1 MPGAGSTSRGLEIR
15 GLGFCRSSQ
24 HLDQPLEVDPAR
36 SSAAMEHL
44 AKRSLCARVVI
55 GEQAPGE
62 VRVARREDR
71 KVRVRQLAFTN
82 SCPRDV
88 PSGSIALG
96 LFPMHPCS
104 RPRAT
109 TSLQPL
115 TTRKTSCTNNP
126 TRKEQGG
133 RGLQSRGCSDICNIA
148 CLLSH
153 SPLIDSPPVP
163 PPAEGGAHALYLV
176 LCSSIGGTGQ
186 CSYTRV
192 CRYQIPSWVCKSTS
206 LEARSMVIVCTSLS

>member
-15 GLGFCRSSQ
+15 GLEFCRSSQ

-36 SSAAMEHL
+36 SSAAMEHH
-44 AKRSLCARVVI
+44 AKRSLRAQVVI

-71 KVRVRQLAFTN
+71 KVRVRQLAFTT

-115 TTRKTSCTNNP
+115 TTRKTSCTNHSM
-126 TRKEQGG
+126 RKEQGG

-163 PPAEGGAHALYLV
+163 RPAAAEHMLHQV
-176 LCSSIGGTGQ
+176 TLCSAPLFSI
-186 CSYTRV
+186 
-192 CRYQIPSWVCKSTS
+192 
-206 LEARSMVIVCTSLS
+206 

>member
-1 MPGAGSTSRGLEIR
+1 M
-15 GLGFCRSSQ
+15 GFCRSSQ

-44 AKRSLCARVVI
+44 AKHSLCARVVI

-96 LFPMHPCS
+96 LYPMHPCS

-115 TTRKTSCTNNP
+115 TTRKTSCTNHP

-163 PPAEGGAHALYLV
+163 PPAEGGAQPLYLV

-192 CRYQIPSWVCKSTS
+192 CRYQITSWVCKSTSLEARSISTS

>member
-1 MPGAGSTSRGLEIR
+1 
-15 GLGFCRSSQ
+15 
-24 HLDQPLEVDPAR
+24 
-36 SSAAMEHL
+36 MEHL

-71 KVRVRQLAFTN
+71 KVRVRQLVFTT

-115 TTRKTSCTNNP
+115 TTRKTSCTNHP

-163 PPAEGGAHALYLV
+163 PPAEAQHIFFIPLYLV

-186 CSYTRV
+186 CSYHTRV
-192 CRYQIPSWVCKSTS
+192 QISDYQLGLQKHFSRSPFHGHRVYQFELTSPSLHAKG
-206 LEARSMVIVCTSLS
+206 

>member
-1 MPGAGSTSRGLEIR
+1 M
-15 GLGFCRSSQ
+15 GFCRSSQ

-71 KVRVRQLAFTN
+71 KVRVRQLTFTN
-82 SCPRDV
+82 SSPRDV
-88 PSGSIALG
+88 PSGSIALE

-115 TTRKTSCTNNP
+115 TTRKTSCTNHP

-153 SPLIDSPPVP
+153 SPSHSPLIESPPVP
-163 PPAEGGAHALYLV
+163 RPAAAEHMLHQVRVQGT
-176 LCSSIGGTGQ
+176 LCSASLFSI
-186 CSYTRV
+186 
-192 CRYQIPSWVCKSTS
+192 
-206 LEARSMVIVCTSLS
+206 

>member
-15 GLGFCRSSQ
+15 GLGFCRSIQ

-71 KVRVRQLAFTN
+71 KVRVRQLAFTT

-115 TTRKTSCTNNP
+115 TTRKTSCTNHP

-163 PPAEGGAHALYLV
+163 PPAEGGAHPLYL
-176 LCSSIGGTGQ
+176 GGTGQ
-186 CSYTRV
+186 CSYTHACADIRL
-192 CRYQIPSWVCKSTS
+192 PAGFAKA
-206 LEARSMVIVCTSLS
+206 LL

>member
-1 MPGAGSTSRGLEIR
+1 M
-15 GLGFCRSSQ
+15 GFCRSSQ

-44 AKRSLCARVVI
+44 VKRSLRARVVI
-55 GEQAPGE
+55 GQQAPGE

-115 TTRKTSCTNNP
+115 TTRKTSCTNHP

-153 SPLIDSPPVP
+153 SPLIGSPPVS
-163 PPAEGGAHALYLV
+163 PPAEAEHILYNCAHLLV
-176 LCSSIGGTGQ
+176 VRDSVHIH
-186 CSYTRV
+186 TRV
-192 CRYQIPSWVCKSTS
+192 QISDYQVGLQKHFSRSPFHGHRVYQFELTS
-206 LEARSMVIVCTSLS
+206 PC

>member
-1 MPGAGSTSRGLEIR
+1 MQEQPAST
-15 GLGFCRSSQ
+15 
-24 HLDQPLEVDPAR
+24 DQSLEVDPAR

-44 AKRSLCARVVI
+44 AKRSLRARVVI

-88 PSGSIALG
+88 PSGSIALE

-115 TTRKTSCTNNP
+115 TTRKTSCTNHP

-163 PPAEGGAHALYLV
+163 PLA
-176 LCSSIGGTGQ
+176 
-186 CSYTRV
+186 
-192 CRYQIPSWVCKSTS
+192 
-206 LEARSMVIVCTSLS
+206 

>member
-15 GLGFCRSSQ
+15 GLEICRSSQ

-88 PSGSIALG
+88 PSGSIALE

-115 TTRKTSCTNNP
+115 TTRKTSCTNHP

-163 PPAEGGAHALYLV
+163 RPTASYHNASPGYLV
-176 LCSSIGGTGQ
+176 LCSSSSIL
-186 CSYTRV
+186 Y
-192 CRYQIPSWVCKSTS
+192 
-206 LEARSMVIVCTSLS
+206 